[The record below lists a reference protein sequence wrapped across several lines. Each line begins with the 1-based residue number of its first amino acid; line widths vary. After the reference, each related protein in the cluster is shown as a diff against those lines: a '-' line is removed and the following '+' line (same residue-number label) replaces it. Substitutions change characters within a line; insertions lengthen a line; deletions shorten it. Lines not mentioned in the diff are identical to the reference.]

1 MSELDDTAIFLA
13 FRGVGM
19 EEETAYRVVKQIQD
33 MAAANLIARF
43 ESKMDAQNAK
53 MDAQNA
59 KIDAQTESTR
69 RELRAVR
76 WMLGVG
82 LGLLGVLLTVF
93 SLLG

>member
-53 MDAQNA
+53 
-59 KIDAQTESTR
+59 IDAQTESTR